1 MDFSNQQPDPTIFPR
16 FCGISTY
23 ARLNLLDDKS
33 TCDIAVVGIPFDSG
47 VTFRPGARFGPESIR
62 VNSRLIRN
70 YSINHLKSPFK
81 DKII

>member
-33 TCDIAVVGIPFDSG
+33 S
-47 VTFRPGARFGPESIR
+47 
-62 VNSRLIRN
+62 NN
-70 YSINHLKSPFK
+70 NKSLNPAISSNREF
-81 DKII
+81 DKICCLNDQTDID